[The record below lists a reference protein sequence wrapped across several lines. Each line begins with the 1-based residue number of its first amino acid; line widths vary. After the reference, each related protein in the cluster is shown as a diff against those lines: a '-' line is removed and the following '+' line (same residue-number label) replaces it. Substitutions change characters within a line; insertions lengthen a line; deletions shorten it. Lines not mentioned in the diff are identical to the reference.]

1 MPGESTLVLQTRK
14 TFVPYTP
21 LGRKVIWE
29 TTNTDS
35 GSPMAGGFQG
45 VTGSIQGSSIIPD
58 VTYNQT
64 ASVLMEGAAGCPSS
78 CLPYLERISAAV
90 NGNTAWATS
99 STGLAGIAIE
109 DTNSDPLLYI
119 PMSALVVNGKVAK
132 PAPQVYVGPQATV
145 ASSGYNTSTGVM
157 TFAANSFPSAS
168 NALANI
174 PGVIIAGTGQ
184 GQTFYVSASS
194 ATSLTPVG
202 GAAAFPTALDNTSV
216 VQLAYWPAAG
226 GSIGTP
232 TAPTVTSTNC
242 SSIPTNLGYVVL
254 VVAGP
259 GAGQYGTIVSN
270 SAGTITLATTS
281 PWTTATT
288 SASVFIV
295 TNSVANLGAVDL
307 SIAYQ
312 WPSAQLNTG
321 LQATVKGTMT
331 GGSPARI
338 MWQGYYAYQ

>member
-1 MPGESTLVLQTRK
+1 
-14 TFVPYTP
+14 
-21 LGRKVIWE
+21 
-29 TTNTDS
+29 
-35 GSPMAGGFQG
+35 
-45 VTGSIQGSSIIPD
+45 
-58 VTYNQT
+58 
-64 ASVLMEGAAGCPSS
+64 
-78 CLPYLERISAAV
+78 
-90 NGNTAWATS
+90 
-99 STGLAGIAIE
+99 
-109 DTNSDPLLYI
+109 
-119 PMSALVVNGKVAK
+119 MSALVVNGKVAK

-157 TFAANSFPSAS
+157 TFAASSFPSTS

-174 PGVIIAGTGQ
+174 PGVIAAGTGQ

-202 GAAAFPTALDNTSV
+202 GAAAFPTALDSTSV
-216 VQLAYWPAAG
+216 VQLAYWPSTNT
-226 GSIGTP
+226 GSIGTT
-232 TAPTVTSTNC
+232 TAPTVVSSNC
-242 SSIPTNLGYVVL
+242 SSIPTNLGYVLL

-270 SAGTITLATTS
+270 SAGTIGLATSS

-288 SASVFIV
+288 SNSVFIV
-295 TNSVANLGAVDL
+295 TNSVANLGVVDL

-331 GGSPARI
+331 GGSPVRI